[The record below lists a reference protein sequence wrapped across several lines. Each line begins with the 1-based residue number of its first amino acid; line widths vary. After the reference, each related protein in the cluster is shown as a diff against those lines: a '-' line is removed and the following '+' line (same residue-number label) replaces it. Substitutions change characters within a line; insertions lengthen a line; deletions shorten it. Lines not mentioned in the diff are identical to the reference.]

1 MHKLIIPLLA
11 ALSLGTI
18 AVAAE
23 SLPAADK
30 DFLAGYEK
38 IQSALAADD
47 LAAAKKAATDLG
59 ESGAALAKSG
69 SLKEARSSF
78 EALSL
83 RAEELATGQPG
94 YYVAYCPMVKKSWVQ
109 TSTKIS
115 NPYMGKG
122 MSTCG
127 EIKSGPR

>member
-1 MHKLIIPLLA
+1 MHKLIISLLA
-11 ALSLGTI
+11 ALSLGTS

-23 SLPAADK
+23 SLSATDT
-30 DFLAGYEK
+30 DFLAGYGK

-47 LAAAKKAATDLG
+47 LAAAKRAATNLG
-59 ESGAALAKSG
+59 ETGAAVAKSD

-83 RAEELATGQPG
+83 RAEKLAAGQPG
-94 YYVAYCPMVKKSWVQ
+94 YYVVHCPMVKKNWVQ

-115 NPYMGKG
+115 NPYMGKA
-122 MSTCG
+122 MLTCG
-127 EIKSGPR
+127 EIKSGQR